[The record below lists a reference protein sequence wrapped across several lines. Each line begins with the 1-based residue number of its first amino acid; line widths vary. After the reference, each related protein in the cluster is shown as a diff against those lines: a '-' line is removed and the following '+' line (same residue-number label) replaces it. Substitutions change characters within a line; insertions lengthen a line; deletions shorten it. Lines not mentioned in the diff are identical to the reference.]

1 VQEFLLLYLC
11 PREKFD
17 PPASIRV
24 SRVSAALSGL
34 SCNPLCTVTEP
45 VDADGTDKSE
55 KDVAR
60 DEILNKPAKH
70 RAPLR
75 MASSY

>member
-24 SRVSAALSGL
+24 SRVTAALSGL
-34 SCNPLCTVTEP
+34 SCNPQSTVTEP
-45 VDADGTDKSE
+45 VDADGADKSE
-55 KDVAR
+55 EDVAR
-60 DEILNKPAKH
+60 DEILNKPAE
-70 RAPLR
+70 RRTPLR